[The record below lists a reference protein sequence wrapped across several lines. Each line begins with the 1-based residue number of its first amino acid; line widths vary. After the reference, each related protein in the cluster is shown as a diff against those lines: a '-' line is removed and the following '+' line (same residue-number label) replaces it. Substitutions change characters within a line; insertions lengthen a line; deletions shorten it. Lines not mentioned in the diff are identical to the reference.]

1 MRLSTLLQE
10 AGMPAHAGETDP
22 EITGIASDSRRV
34 RAGDLFVCIR
44 GLHHDGHTHLEET
57 AAAGAA
63 AVVVSEGCV
72 GKFSLPMIR
81 VADTRSALARLWD
94 AFWGHPAAGMRLVA
108 VTGTN
113 GKTSVSRMIYAILQ
127 EAGEPTGLIGTA
139 GCCSGNRPLV
149 AVPEDPLANMTTP
162 DPADLYRML
171 AEMREDGVTT
181 VVMEATS
188 HALALGKLTPLHF
201 AAGIFTNLTPE
212 HLDFHGTMENYLAAK
227 LKLFAACDIGIV
239 NRDDPA
245 GHAVAAACA
254 GRAVLCSQRET
265 ADYTARE
272 ICFRGDAGVGY
283 LLETPEGTFPVE
295 SPIPGRFTPENSLLA
310 AACARELGIPT
321 HTVQRAL
328 MRLSGI
334 PGRMERVS
342 LPGRLP
348 FAVYID
354 YAHTPDALEK
364 LLCTARELRR
374 DGGRVVL
381 LFGCGGDRDPAK
393 RKPMGRIAAEMA
405 DFVILTSDNSR
416 GEDPEAILREI
427 LRGMDRERPYTVIPN
442 RAEAI
447 AYAVETA
454 REGDIILL
462 AGKGHEQY
470 EITRRGRMP
479 FDEAALV
486 RCAAERWANGKNM

>member
-1 MRLSTLLQE
+1 MRLSALLRE
-10 AGMPAHAGETDP
+10 AGMPACAGGADP

-44 GLHHDGHTHLEET
+44 GLHHDGHAYLHEV

-63 AVVVSEGCV
+63 AAVVSEGCP
-72 GKFSLPMIR
+72 GKSDIPVIR
-81 VADTRSALARLWD
+81 TADTRSALAQLWD
-94 AFWGHPAAGMRLVA
+94 AFLGHPAREMRLVA

-113 GKTSVSRMIYAILQ
+113 GKTSVSRMLCAILQ
-127 EAGEPTGLIGTA
+127 EAGERTGLIGTV
-139 GCCSGNRPLV
+139 GCRSGDRPL
-149 AVPEDPLANMTTP
+149 AAAPEDPLANMTTP

-171 AEMREDGVTT
+171 AEMRADGVTT
-181 VVMEATS
+181 AVMEATS
-188 HALALGKLTPLHF
+188 HALALGKLAPLHF

-245 GHAVAAACA
+245 GAAVEAACT
-254 GRAVLCSQRET
+254 GRAVSCAQREA
-265 ADYTARE
+265 ADYSARE
-272 ICFRGDAGVGY
+272 IRFRGDAGVGY
-283 LLETPEGTFPVE
+283 LLETPEGAFRVE
-295 SPIPGRFTPENSLLA
+295 SPIPGRFTLENSLLA
-310 AACARELGIPT
+310 AACARELGIPP
-321 HTVQRAL
+321 HVIQCAL
-328 MRLSGI
+328 VRLSGI
-334 PGRMERVS
+334 PGRMERVA
-342 LPGRLP
+342 LPGHLP

-364 LLCTARELRR
+364 LLRTARELRR

-381 LFGCGGDRDPAK
+381 LFGCGGDRDPSK

-405 DFVILTSDNSR
+405 DLVILTSDNSR

-427 LRGMDRERPYTVIPN
+427 LRGMDRERPHTVIPN

-486 RCAAERWANGKNM
+486 RRAAERWENRKNT

>member
-1 MRLSTLLQE
+1 MRLSTLLRE
-10 AGMPAHAGETDP
+10 AGISAAAGGADP
-22 EITGIASDSRRV
+22 EISGIASDSRRV
-34 RAGDLFVCIR
+34 RTGDLFVCIR
-44 GLHHDGHTHLEET
+44 GLHHDGHTHLCEV

-63 AVVVSEGCV
+63 AAVVSEGCI
-72 GKFSLPMIR
+72 GKLSVPVIR
-81 VADTRSALARLWD
+81 VPDTRAALACLWY
-94 AFWGHPAAGMRLVA
+94 AFLGHPATEMRLVA

-113 GKTSVSRMIYAILQ
+113 GKTSVSRMLCAILQ
-127 EAGEPTGLIGTA
+127 EAGERTGLIGTV
-139 GCCSGNRPLV
+139 GCRSGDRPLT
-149 AVPEDPLANMTTP
+149 ADPEDPLSNMTTP

-188 HALALGKLTPLHF
+188 HALALGKLAPLHF

-245 GHAVAAACA
+245 GAAAAAVCR
-254 GRAVLCSQRET
+254 GRAVLCSQYGE
-265 ADYTARE
+265 ADYLARN
-272 ICFRGDAGVGY
+272 IRFRGDAGVEY
-283 LLETPEGTFPVE
+283 RLETPDGAFGVE

-310 AACARELGIPT
+310 AACARELGIPP
-321 HTVQRAL
+321 HTVQVAL
-328 MRLSGI
+328 ARLSGI
-334 PGRMERVS
+334 PGRMERVA
-342 LPGRLP
+342 LPAQLP
-348 FAVYID
+348 FSVYID

-364 LLCTARELRR
+364 LLRTARELRR

-381 LFGCGGDRDPAK
+381 LFGCGGDRDPTK

-416 GEDPEAILREI
+416 GEDPETILREI
-427 LRGMDRERPYTVIPN
+427 LRGMDRERPHTVIPN

-454 REGDIILL
+454 RKDDIILL

-470 EITRRGRMP
+470 EITRQGRMP

-486 RCAAERWANGKNM
+486 RRAAAGWRTEKNT

>member
-1 MRLSTLLQE
+1 MRLSDLLRE
-10 AGMPAHAGETDP
+10 AGISALTGGADP
-22 EITGIASDSRRV
+22 EISGIASDSRRV

-44 GLHHDGHTHLEET
+44 GLHHDGHAHLCEV

-63 AVVVSEGCV
+63 AAVVSEGCI
-72 GKFSLPMIR
+72 GKLSVPVIC
-81 VADTRSALARLWD
+81 VPDTRAALACLWD
-94 AFWGHPAAGMRLVA
+94 AFLGHPAAEMQLVA

-113 GKTSVSRMIYAILQ
+113 GKTSVSRMLCAILE
-127 EAGEPTGLIGTA
+127 EAGERTGLIGTV
-139 GCCSGNRPLV
+139 GCRSGDRPL
-149 AVPEDPLANMTTP
+149 AADPQDPLANMTTP
-162 DPADLYRML
+162 DPADLYGML

-227 LKLFAACDIGIV
+227 MKLFAACDIGIV

-245 GHAVAAACA
+245 GGTVAAACR
-254 GRAVLCSQRET
+254 GRAVLCSQYGE
-265 ADYTARE
+265 ADYLARE
-272 ICFRGDAGVGY
+272 IRFRGDAGVEY
-283 LLETPEGTFPVE
+283 RLETPDGAFGVE

-310 AACARELGIPT
+310 AACARELGIPP
-321 HTVQRAL
+321 HTVQTAL
-328 MRLSGI
+328 ARLSGI
-334 PGRMERVS
+334 PGRMERVV
-342 LPGRLP
+342 LPAQLP
-348 FAVYID
+348 FSVYID

-364 LLCTARELRR
+364 LLRTARELRQG
-374 DGGRVVL
+374 DGRVVL
-381 LFGCGGDRDPAK
+381 LFGCGGDRDPTK

-416 GEDPEAILREI
+416 GEDPEAILRDI
-427 LRGMDRERPYTVIPN
+427 LRGMDRERPHAVIPN

-447 AYAVETA
+447 AYAVKTA
-454 REGDIILL
+454 RRGDIILL

-470 EITRRGRMP
+470 EITRRGRTP

-486 RCAAERWANGKNM
+486 RRAAEGWKNEKNT